1 MARKYDDWT
10 GNVVPEATVR
20 SLDPSAVRAVR
31 ASYSAVHGGSDMDRL
46 DDTGFLTEVGLFKR
60 GKVTNAAL
68 VLLGK
73 PSEPYIPSSVCIRW
87 RLIGVDGTE
96 EDSRVMEC
104 PLLLAARQVVSM
116 VRNTTVRIGSG
127 GRSTSTYRVASLT
140 EAIFNAIQFQDYE
153 SGGTVDV
160 IERERESVTVSNAGT
175 FPSNRPEA
183 FVLGRPTNADDRN
196 MFLRRAMAECGLVP
210 GTMSGIRGMY
220 LSQAYRHFP
229 LPDYSISDGRVS
241 VTFSGMRSGPY
252 ARILDSRDDIPFGTI
267 VDMDRLSKGRY
278 VSEKGMAELVSQ
290 GLAAVFDGV
299 PSLICDE
306 SGVMRRYRGTD
317 REAVLALISDLGTVS
332 RADVAEMLRVR
343 GIGDMSEGQVSVK
356 ATNLLQ
362 SMRKEGLVEKVEGST
377 RSARYRGVTRRG
389 RRGP

>member
-1 MARKYDDWT
+1 MTRKYDDWT

-31 ASYSAVHGGSDMDRL
+31 ATYESLHRDSDEIISL
-46 DDTGFLTEVGLFKR
+46 DDEAFLTKVGFFKR

-73 PSEPYIPSSVCIRW
+73 SSESFVPSSVCIRW
-87 RLIGVDGTE
+87 RLIGVDGAE
-96 EDSRVMEC
+96 EDSRVMER

-116 VRNTTVRIGSG
+116 VRNTTVQIGSS

-153 SGGTVDV
+153 SGGTIDV
-160 IERERESVTVSNAGT
+160 VERERESVTVSNIGS
-175 FPSNRPEA
+175 FPQIRPETFA
-183 FVLGRPTNADDRN
+183 LSRPTNADDRN
-196 MFLRRAMAECGLVP
+196 MFLRRAMVNSGLIP
-210 GTMSGIRGMY
+210 GATSGIRGMY

-229 LPDYSISDGRVS
+229 LPDFSVTDNRVS
-241 VTFSGMRSGPY
+241 VIFPGIRSGPY
-252 ARILDSRDDIPFGTI
+252 ARILDTRDDLSFETI
-267 VDMDRLSKGRY
+267 IDLDRMAKCRY
-278 VSEKGMAELVSQ
+278 VPEKRISELASQ
-290 GLAAVFDGV
+290 GLVAVFDGV

-306 SGVMRRYRGTD
+306 SGVMRKYRGTD
-317 REAVLALISDLGTVS
+317 REAVLSLISDVGSVS
-332 RADVAEMLRVR
+332 RSDVVEMLRAR
-343 GIGDMSEGQVSVK
+343 GSHELSDSQVSVK

-377 RSARYRGVTRRG
+377 RSARYRAVLR
-389 RRGP
+389 

>member
-1 MARKYDDWT
+1 MTRKYDDWT

-31 ASYSAVHGGSDMDRL
+31 ATYESLHRDSDEIISL
-46 DDTGFLTEVGLFKR
+46 DDEAFLTKVGFFKR

-73 PSEPYIPSSVCIRW
+73 SSESFVPSSVCIRW
-87 RLIGVDGTE
+87 RLIGVDGAE
-96 EDSRVMEC
+96 EDSRVMER

-116 VRNTTVRIGSG
+116 VRNTTVQIGSS

-153 SGGTVDV
+153 SGGTIDV
-160 IERERESVTVSNAGT
+160 VERERESVTVSNIGS
-175 FPSNRPEA
+175 FPQIRPETFA
-183 FVLGRPTNADDRN
+183 LSRPTNADDRN
-196 MFLRRAMAECGLVP
+196 MFLRRAMVNSGLIP
-210 GTMSGIRGMY
+210 GAMSGIRGMY

-229 LPDYSISDGRVS
+229 LPDFSVTDNRVS
-241 VTFSGMRSGPY
+241 VIFPGIRSGPY
-252 ARILDSRDDIPFGTI
+252 ARILDTRDDLSFETI
-267 VDMDRLSKGRY
+267 IDLDRMAKCRY
-278 VSEKGMAELVSQ
+278 VPEKRISELASQ
-290 GLAAVFDGV
+290 GLVAVFDGV

-317 REAVLALISDLGTVS
+317 REAVLSLISDVGSVS
-332 RADVAEMLRVR
+332 RSDVVEMLRAR
-343 GIGDMSEGQVSVK
+343 GSHELSDSQVSVK

-377 RSARYRGVTRRG
+377 RSARYRAVPR
-389 RRGP
+389 

>member
-1 MARKYDDWT
+1 MTRKYDDWT

-31 ASYSAVHGGSDMDRL
+31 ATYESLHRDSDEIISL
-46 DDTGFLTEVGLFKR
+46 DDEAFLTKVGFFKR

-73 PSEPYIPSSVCIRW
+73 SSESFVPSSVCIRW
-87 RLIGVDGTE
+87 RLIGVDGAE
-96 EDSRVMEC
+96 EDSRVMER

-116 VRNTTVRIGSG
+116 VRNTTVQIGSS

-153 SGGTVDV
+153 SGGTIDV
-160 IERERESVTVSNAGT
+160 VERERESVTVSNIGS
-175 FPSNRPEA
+175 FPQIRPETFA
-183 FVLGRPTNADDRN
+183 LSRPTNADDRN
-196 MFLRRAMAECGLVP
+196 MFLRRAMVNSGLIP
-210 GTMSGIRGMY
+210 GAMSGIRGMY

-229 LPDYSISDGRVS
+229 LPDFSVTDNRVS
-241 VTFSGMRSGPY
+241 VIFPGIRSGPY
-252 ARILDSRDDIPFGTI
+252 ARILDTRDDLSFETI
-267 VDMDRLSKGRY
+267 IDLDRMAKCRY
-278 VSEKGMAELVSQ
+278 VPEKRISELASQ
-290 GLAAVFDGV
+290 GLVAVFDGV

-317 REAVLALISDLGTVS
+317 REAVLSLISDVGPVS
-332 RADVAEMLRVR
+332 RSDVVEMLRAR
-343 GIGDMSEGQVSVK
+343 GSHELSDSQVSVK

-377 RSARYRGVTRRG
+377 RSARYRAVPR
-389 RRGP
+389 

>member
-1 MARKYDDWT
+1 MTRKYDDWT

-31 ASYSAVHGGSDMDRL
+31 ATYESLHRDSDEIISL
-46 DDTGFLTEVGLFKR
+46 DDEAFLTKVGFFKR

-73 PSEPYIPSSVCIRW
+73 SSESFVPSSVCIRW
-87 RLIGVDGTE
+87 RLIGVDGAE
-96 EDSRVMEC
+96 EDSRVMER

-116 VRNTTVRIGSG
+116 VRNTTVQIGSG

-153 SGGTVDV
+153 SGGTIDV
-160 IERERESVTVSNAGT
+160 VERERESVTVSNIGS
-175 FPSNRPEA
+175 FPQIRPETFA
-183 FVLGRPTNADDRN
+183 LSRPTNADDRN
-196 MFLRRAMAECGLVP
+196 MFLRRAMVNSGLIP
-210 GTMSGIRGMY
+210 GAMSGIRGMY

-229 LPDYSISDGRVS
+229 LPDFSVTDNRVS
-241 VTFSGMRSGPY
+241 VIFPGIRSGPY
-252 ARILDSRDDIPFGTI
+252 ARILDTRDDLSFETI
-267 VDMDRLSKGRY
+267 IDLDRMAKCRY
-278 VSEKGMAELVSQ
+278 VPEKRISELASQ
-290 GLAAVFDGV
+290 GLVAVFDGV

-317 REAVLALISDLGTVS
+317 REAVLSLISDVGPVS
-332 RADVAEMLRVR
+332 RSDVVEMLRAR
-343 GIGDMSEGQVSVK
+343 GSHELSDSQVSVK

-377 RSARYRGVTRRG
+377 RSARYRAVPR
-389 RRGP
+389 

>member
-20 SLDPSAVRAVR
+20 SLDPSAVRAAR
-31 ASYSAVHGGSDMDRL
+31 ATYESLHRDSDDSDSMD
-46 DDTGFLTEVGLFKR
+46 DETFLTKVGFFKR

-73 PSEPYIPSSVCIRW
+73 ASEPLVPSSVCIRW

-96 EDSRVMEC
+96 EDSRVMER

-116 VRNTTVRIGSG
+116 VRNTTVQIGSG
-127 GRSTSTYRVASLT
+127 GRSTSMYRVASLT

-153 SGGTVDV
+153 SGGMIDV
-160 IERERESVTVSNAGT
+160 VERERESVTVSNMGS
-175 FPSNRPEA
+175 FPTIRPETFA
-183 FVLGRPTNADDRN
+183 LSRPTNADDRN
-196 MFLRRAMAECGLVP
+196 MFLRRAMVNSVLIP

-229 LPDYSISDGRVS
+229 LPDFSVTDNRVS
-241 VTFSGMRSGPY
+241 VTFPGIRSGPY
-252 ARILDSRDDIPFGTI
+252 VRILDTRDDLSFETI
-267 VDMDRLSKGRY
+267 VDLDRMAKCRY
-278 VSEKGMAELVSQ
+278 VSEKRISELASQ
-290 GLAAVFDGV
+290 GLVAVFDGV

-317 REAVLALISDLGTVS
+317 REAVLSLISDMGAVS
-332 RADVAEMLRVR
+332 RADVVEMLRAR
-343 GIGDMSEGQVSVK
+343 GSHELSDSQVSVK

-377 RSARYRGVTRRG
+377 RSARYRAVTR
-389 RRGP
+389 

>member
-1 MARKYDDWT
+1 MTRKYDDWT

-31 ASYSAVHGGSDMDRL
+31 ATYESLHRDSDEIISL
-46 DDTGFLTEVGLFKR
+46 DDEAFLTKVGFFKR

-73 PSEPYIPSSVCIRW
+73 SSESFVPSSVCIRW
-87 RLIGVDGTE
+87 RLIGVDGAE
-96 EDSRVMEC
+96 EDSRVMER

-116 VRNTTVRIGSG
+116 VRNTTVQIGSS

-153 SGGTVDV
+153 SGGTIDV
-160 IERERESVTVSNAGT
+160 VERERESVTVSNVGS
-175 FPSNRPEA
+175 FPQIRPETFA
-183 FVLGRPTNADDRN
+183 LSRPTNADDRN
-196 MFLRRAMAECGLVP
+196 MFLRRAMVNSGLIP
-210 GTMSGIRGMY
+210 GAMSGIRGMY

-229 LPDYSISDGRVS
+229 LPDFSVTDNRVS
-241 VTFSGMRSGPY
+241 VIFPGIRSGPY
-252 ARILDSRDDIPFGTI
+252 ARILDTRDDLSFETI
-267 VDMDRLSKGRY
+267 IDLDRMAKCRY
-278 VSEKGMAELVSQ
+278 VPEKRISELASQ
-290 GLAAVFDGV
+290 GLVAVFDGV

-306 SGVMRRYRGTD
+306 SGVMRKYRGTD
-317 REAVLALISDLGTVS
+317 REAVLSLISDVGSVS
-332 RADVAEMLRVR
+332 RSDVVEMLRAR
-343 GIGDMSEGQVSVK
+343 GSHELSDSQVSVK

-377 RSARYRGVTRRG
+377 RSARYRAVPR
-389 RRGP
+389 

>member
-31 ASYSAVHGGSDMDRL
+31 ATYESLHRDSDDSDSMD
-46 DDTGFLTEVGLFKR
+46 DETFLTKVGFFKR

-73 PSEPYIPSSVCIRW
+73 ASEPLVPSSVCIRW

-96 EDSRVMEC
+96 EDSRVMER

-116 VRNTTVRIGSG
+116 VRNTTVQIGSG
-127 GRSTSTYRVASLT
+127 GRSTSMYRVASLT

-153 SGGTVDV
+153 SGGTIDV
-160 IERERESVTVSNAGT
+160 VERERESVTVANTGA
-175 FPSNRPEA
+175 FPPIRPEA
-183 FVLGRPTNADDRN
+183 FALSRPTNSDDRN
-196 MFLRRAMAECGLVP
+196 MFLRRAMVTCGLVP
-210 GTMSGIRGMY
+210 GTVSGIRGMY

-229 LPDYSISDGRVS
+229 LPDFSTVDGKVSI
-241 VTFSGMRSGPY
+241 TFPGIRSGPY
-252 ARILDSRDDIPFGTI
+252 ARILDTRDDLSFETI
-267 VDMDRLSKGRY
+267 MDIDRMSKGRY
-278 VSEKGMAELVSQ
+278 VPERRMAELVSQ
-290 GLAAVFDGV
+290 GLVAVFDGV
-299 PSLICDE
+299 PSLICDD
-306 SGVMRRYRGTD
+306 SGVIRRYRGTD
-317 REAVLALISDLGTVS
+317 REAVLALISDVGPVS
-332 RADVAEMLRVR
+332 RSDVVEMLRAR
-343 GIGDMSEGQVSVK
+343 GSHELSDPQVSVK

-377 RSARYRGVTRRG
+377 RSARYRAVER
-389 RRGP
+389 

>member
-1 MARKYDDWT
+1 MTRKYDDWT

-31 ASYSAVHGGSDMDRL
+31 ATYESLHRDSDEIISL
-46 DDTGFLTEVGLFKR
+46 DDEAFLTKVGFFKR

-73 PSEPYIPSSVCIRW
+73 SSESFVPSSVCIRW
-87 RLIGVDGTE
+87 RLIGVDGAE
-96 EDSRVMEC
+96 EDSRVMER

-116 VRNTTVRIGSG
+116 VRNTTVQIGSS

-153 SGGTVDV
+153 SGGTIDV
-160 IERERESVTVSNAGT
+160 VERERESVTVSNIGS
-175 FPSNRPEA
+175 FPQIRPETFA
-183 FVLGRPTNADDRN
+183 LSRPTNADDRN
-196 MFLRRAMAECGLVP
+196 MFLRRAMVNSGLIP
-210 GTMSGIRGMY
+210 GAMSGIRGMY

-229 LPDYSISDGRVS
+229 LPDFSVTDNRVS
-241 VTFSGMRSGPY
+241 VIFPGIRSGPY
-252 ARILDSRDDIPFGTI
+252 TRILDTRDDLSFETI
-267 VDMDRLSKGRY
+267 IDLDRMAKCRY
-278 VSEKGMAELVSQ
+278 VPEKRISELASQ
-290 GLAAVFDGV
+290 GLVAVFDGV

-306 SGVMRRYRGTD
+306 SGVMRKYRGTD
-317 REAVLALISDLGTVS
+317 REAVLSLISDVGSVS
-332 RADVAEMLRVR
+332 RSDVVEMLRAR
-343 GIGDMSEGQVSVK
+343 GSHELSDSQVSVK

-377 RSARYRGVTRRG
+377 RSARYRAVPR
-389 RRGP
+389 

>member
-1 MARKYDDWT
+1 MTRKYDDWT

-31 ASYSAVHGGSDMDRL
+31 ATYESLHRDSDEIIPL
-46 DDTGFLTEVGLFKR
+46 DDEAFLTKVGFFKR

-73 PSEPYIPSSVCIRW
+73 SSESFVPSSVCIRW
-87 RLIGVDGTE
+87 RLIGVDGAE
-96 EDSRVMEC
+96 EDSRVMER

-116 VRNTTVRIGSG
+116 VRNTTVQIGSS

-153 SGGTVDV
+153 SGGTIDV
-160 IERERESVTVSNAGT
+160 VERERESVTVSNIGS
-175 FPSNRPEA
+175 FPQIRPETFA
-183 FVLGRPTNADDRN
+183 LSRPTNADDRN
-196 MFLRRAMAECGLVP
+196 MFLRRAMVNSGLIP
-210 GTMSGIRGMY
+210 GAMSGIRGMY

-229 LPDYSISDGRVS
+229 LPDFSVTDSRVS
-241 VTFSGMRSGPY
+241 VTFPGIRSGPY
-252 ARILDSRDDIPFGTI
+252 ARILDTRDDLSFETI
-267 VDMDRLSKGRY
+267 IDLDRMAKCRY
-278 VSEKGMAELVSQ
+278 VPEKRISELASQ
-290 GLAAVFDGV
+290 GLVAVFDGV

-317 REAVLALISDLGTVS
+317 REAVLALMSDMGAVS
-332 RADVAEMLRVR
+332 RADVVEMLRAR
-343 GIGDMSEGQVSVK
+343 GSRELSDSQVSVK

-377 RSARYRGVTRRG
+377 RSARYRAVPR
-389 RRGP
+389 

>member
-1 MARKYDDWT
+1 MTRKYDDWT

-31 ASYSAVHGGSDMDRL
+31 ATYESLHRDSDEIISL
-46 DDTGFLTEVGLFKR
+46 DDEAFLTKVGFFKR

-73 PSEPYIPSSVCIRW
+73 SSESFVPSSVCIRW
-87 RLIGVDGTE
+87 RLIGVDGAE
-96 EDSRVMEC
+96 EDSRVMER

-116 VRNTTVRIGSG
+116 VRNTTVQIGSS

-153 SGGTVDV
+153 SGGTIDV
-160 IERERESVTVSNAGT
+160 VERERESVTVSNIGS
-175 FPSNRPEA
+175 FPQIRPETFA
-183 FVLGRPTNADDRN
+183 LSRPTNADDRN
-196 MFLRRAMAECGLVP
+196 MFLRRAMVNSGLIP
-210 GTMSGIRGMY
+210 GAMSGIRGMY

-229 LPDYSISDGRVS
+229 LPDFSVTDNRVS
-241 VTFSGMRSGPY
+241 VIFPGIRSGPY
-252 ARILDSRDDIPFGTI
+252 ARILDTRDDLSFETI
-267 VDMDRLSKGRY
+267 IDLDRMAKCRY
-278 VSEKGMAELVSQ
+278 VPEKRISELASQ
-290 GLAAVFDGV
+290 GLVAVFDGV

-317 REAVLALISDLGTVS
+317 REAVLSLISDVGPVS
-332 RADVAEMLRVR
+332 RSDVVEMLRAR
-343 GIGDMSEGQVSVK
+343 GSHELSDSQVSVK

-377 RSARYRGVTRRG
+377 RSARYRAVLR
-389 RRGP
+389 

>member
-1 MARKYDDWT
+1 MTRKYDDWT

-31 ASYSAVHGGSDMDRL
+31 ATYESLHRDSDEIISL
-46 DDTGFLTEVGLFKR
+46 DDEAFLTKVGFFKR

-73 PSEPYIPSSVCIRW
+73 SSESFVPSSVCIRW
-87 RLIGVDGTE
+87 RLIGVDGAE
-96 EDSRVMEC
+96 EDSRVMER

-116 VRNTTVRIGSG
+116 VRNTTVQIGSS

-153 SGGTVDV
+153 SGGTIDV
-160 IERERESVTVSNAGT
+160 VERERESVTVSNIGS
-175 FPSNRPEA
+175 FPQIRPETFA
-183 FVLGRPTNADDRN
+183 LSRPTNADDRN
-196 MFLRRAMAECGLVP
+196 MFLRRAMVNSGLIP
-210 GTMSGIRGMY
+210 GAMSGIRGMY

-229 LPDYSISDGRVS
+229 LPDFSVTDNRVS
-241 VTFSGMRSGPY
+241 VIFPGIRSGPY
-252 ARILDSRDDIPFGTI
+252 ARILDTRDDLSFETI
-267 VDMDRLSKGRY
+267 IDLDRMAKCRY
-278 VSEKGMAELVSQ
+278 VPEKRISELASQ
-290 GLAAVFDGV
+290 GLVAVFDGV

-306 SGVMRRYRGTD
+306 SGVMRKYRGTD
-317 REAVLALISDLGTVS
+317 REAVLSLISDVGSVS
-332 RADVAEMLRVR
+332 RSDVVEMLRAR
-343 GIGDMSEGQVSVK
+343 GSHELSDSQVSVK

-377 RSARYRGVTRRG
+377 RSARYRAVPR
-389 RRGP
+389 